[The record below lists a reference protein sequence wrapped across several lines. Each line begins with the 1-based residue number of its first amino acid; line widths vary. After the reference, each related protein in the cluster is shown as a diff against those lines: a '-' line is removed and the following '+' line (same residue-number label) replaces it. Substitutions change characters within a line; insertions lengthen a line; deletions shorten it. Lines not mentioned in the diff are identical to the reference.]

1 MNMPQTQDAY
11 SFESSGKSAFR
22 DPLSHLVF
30 WSVAVGML
38 VLDLWSKAWAF
49 SALSPVE
56 ERVIIPG
63 WLTFRRSLNDGAVF
77 GSFTGYV
84 SLFIA
89 ASLAALLF
97 VLYLFSRSG
106 QRHFVLHVSLG
117 CILAGA
123 LGNLYDRTFMKADV
137 VKVARN
143 GEWETAA
150 IGLVKA
156 DSDDRSLRIGAFP
169 EGTHEQNYPRNNV
182 RVHQQGVVRDF
193 IKFVP
198 RFPKWVPA
206 LASRDVW
213 PWVFNVA
220 DSALVCG
227 VIVMLFGTWSGHE
240 RRERV
245 SRGTHTATTAV
256 TPTT

>member
-1 MNMPQTQDAY
+1 MNMPLPP
-11 SFESSGKSAFR
+11 EVSSSEPASTSALR

-38 VLDLWSKAWAF
+38 VFDLWSKAWAF
-49 SALSPVE
+49 SSLTPIE
-56 ERVIIPG
+56 ERIIIPG

-84 SLFIA
+84 GVFIA

-97 VLYLFSRSG
+97 VLFLFSRSG
-106 QRHFVLHVSLG
+106 RRHFILHVALG

-123 LGNLYDRTFMKADV
+123 LGNLYDRTYMRADV
-137 VKVARN
+137 VSMSRG
-143 GEWETAA
+143 GEWGTVT
-150 IGLVKA
+150 IGVVKD
-156 DSDDRSLRIGAFP
+156 DSNERTLRVGAFP
-169 EGTHEQNYPRNNV
+169 EGTHVQTFPQGEV

-198 RFPKWVPA
+198 RFPKGSPVF
-206 LASRDVW
+206 SQRDVW
-213 PWVFNVA
+213 PWVFNIA

-227 VIVMLFGTWSGHE
+227 VIVMLLGTWTEHE
-240 RRERV
+240 RRERPAV
-245 SRGTHTATTAV
+245 RTRTTSGAAPHT
-256 TPTT
+256 P